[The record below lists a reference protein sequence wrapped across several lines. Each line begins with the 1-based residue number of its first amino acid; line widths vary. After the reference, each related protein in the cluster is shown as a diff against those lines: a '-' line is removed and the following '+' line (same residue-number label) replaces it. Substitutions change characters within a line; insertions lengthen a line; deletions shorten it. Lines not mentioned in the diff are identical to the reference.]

1 MELSIIIP
9 IFKVEKYIE
18 KCLESILKQS
28 FSDMEIICVNDAT
41 PDLSLNIV
49 KRIKDKNDNI
59 TILNHPINK
68 GLSAA
73 RNTGL
78 KHSQG
83 KYVWFIDSDDYI
95 KDGSIAQ
102 LVQKM
107 EKDSLDVLYFN
118 KTCVSEEGYRSCE
131 KTDVI
136 ELGENEVITG
146 KAMFNK
152 SMQCQSFKSMNA
164 YTQMFKRKFL
174 VENNIFFYEGIVH
187 EDFLFYF
194 QCAMSAKRVGNY
206 DRSFYYYRIRKGSI
220 MSEVTKLRKQ
230 SMFVTFLKVIEYWKK
245 NELNEL
251 DKVAIKRFAAM
262 IYHECLKYKEK
273 ISYKDDFDFLD
284 DVDKFLYSC
293 MMNYRYVQL
302 TDEEL
307 LELKN
312 SNSIWIYGAGK
323 VASELINILHENYIN
338 NIRGILVTEKTE
350 NDLCFFGWEIKDLKN
365 VNIEKDAS
373 IIIATTGNKK
383 KEMEKII
390 KQKGEYRIIFASKE

>member
-174 VENNIFFYEGIVH
+174 VENNIFFYE
-187 EDFLFYF
+187 
-194 QCAMSAKRVGNY
+194 
-206 DRSFYYYRIRKGSI
+206 
-220 MSEVTKLRKQ
+220 
-230 SMFVTFLKVIEYWKK
+230 
-245 NELNEL
+245 
-251 DKVAIKRFAAM
+251 
-262 IYHECLKYKEK
+262 
-273 ISYKDDFDFLD
+273 
-284 DVDKFLYSC
+284 
-293 MMNYRYVQL
+293 
-302 TDEEL
+302 
-307 LELKN
+307 
-312 SNSIWIYGAGK
+312 
-323 VASELINILHENYIN
+323 
-338 NIRGILVTEKTE
+338 
-350 NDLCFFGWEIKDLKN
+350 
-365 VNIEKDAS
+365 
-373 IIIATTGNKK
+373 
-383 KEMEKII
+383 
-390 KQKGEYRIIFASKE
+390 